1 MVLISQAEAAAILSL
16 APLQCR
22 LNRGLRALLSLKDGT
37 AAREELLDPMHAE
50 PATTRS
56 RRTSGHL
63 LTLGQVAD
71 TLRIRPRA
79 VVDYVNRGELEGQRV
94 GRSWRFTQ
102 DAIDR
107 FFEEPPAWR
116 ATDFLSYG
124 E

>member
-1 MVLISQAEAAAILSL
+1 M
-16 APLQCR
+16 
-22 LNRGLRALLSLKDGT
+22 
-37 AAREELLDPMHAE
+37 DPMRSRQ
-50 PATTRS
+50 ATTRS
-56 RRTSGHL
+56 QRTSGHL

-71 TLRIRPRA
+71 ILRICPRA